1 MNGLV
6 DLLSDQIKV
15 VANFDAIV
23 DEDFEYV
30 NDSIKKLFIVR
41 SDVSKIMIES
51 IWKNLA
57 LSIRNGSIDKI
68 KRKGPY

>member
-41 SDVSKIMIES
+41 SDVSKLYDWEYMEKFS
-51 IWKNLA
+51 PFNKKWPN
-57 LSIRNGSIDKI
+57 R
-68 KRKGPY
+68 

>member
-41 SDVSKIMIES
+41 SDVSK
-51 IWKNLA
+51 LY
-57 LSIRNGSIDKI
+57 D
-68 KRKGPY
+68 